1 LQKILGARSAVSVA
15 VGLFITFTQSHSAAT
30 GLFALA
36 IFGIGFAVINVVATI
51 WAKGKFLSVESLP
64 LTLIALTV
72 GLFAALIPQTEP
84 TAQGLA
90 FVYLVAGLAVIS
102 GAMELYLANRSG
114 FKTRPGKDGLI
125 SAVLGLALGLLFLIA
140 PLDIVS
146 AVGFFGT
153 YLVISGVHLAIA
165 AFTPQ
170 KEL

>member
-1 LQKILGARSAVSVA
+1 LQKVLGVRAALSIA

-36 IFGIGFAVINVVATI
+36 IFGIGFAVSNVVSTI
-51 WAKGKFLSVESLP
+51 WAKGKYLSVESLP
-64 LTLIALTV
+64 FTVIALAV
-72 GLFAALIPQTEP
+72 GLFAAFIPQTEP
-84 TAQGLA
+84 TAQALV
-90 FVYLVAGLAVIS
+90 FVYLVAGWAVIS
-102 GAMELYLANRSG
+102 AAMELYLANRSG
-114 FKTRPGKDGLI
+114 FRTRSGKDGLI

-165 AFTPQ
+165 ALTPQ
-170 KEL
+170 K

>member
-1 LQKILGARSAVSVA
+1 MQKILGSRSAVSVA

-36 IFGIGFAVINVVATI
+36 IFGISFAVANVAATI
-51 WAKGKFLSVESLP
+51 WAKSKFLSVESLP
-64 LTLIALTV
+64 LTLIALAV
-72 GLFAALIPQTEP
+72 GVFAALIPQTEP
-84 TAQGLA
+84 TSQALA
-90 FVYLVAGLAVIS
+90 FVYLVAGWAVIS

-125 SAVLGLALGLLFLIA
+125 SAILGLALGLLFLIA

-165 AFTPQ
+165 ALTPQ
-170 KEL
+170 K

>member
-1 LQKILGARSAVSVA
+1 MQKVLGVKAATSIA

-36 IFGIGFAVINVVATI
+36 IFGIGFAVANVVATI
-51 WAKGKFLSVESLP
+51 WAKGKYLSVESLP
-64 LTLIALTV
+64 FTVIALAV

-84 TAQGLA
+84 TAQALV
-90 FVYLVAGLAVIS
+90 FVYLVAGWAVVS
-102 GAMELYLANRSG
+102 GALELYVANRKG
-114 FKTRPGKDGLI
+114 FRTRSGKDGLI

-165 AFTPQ
+165 ALTPQ
-170 KEL
+170 K

>member
-1 LQKILGARSAVSVA
+1 LQKVLGVKAALSIA

-36 IFGIGFAVINVVATI
+36 IFGVGFAVANVVAI
-51 WAKGKFLSVESLP
+51 VWAKGKYLSVESLP
-64 LTLIALTV
+64 FTVLALAV

-84 TAQGLA
+84 TAQALV
-90 FVYLVAGLAVIS
+90 FVYLVAGWAVIS
-102 GAMELYLANRSG
+102 GTMELYLANWAGFRTRS
-114 FKTRPGKDGLI
+114 GKDGLI

-153 YLVISGVHLAIA
+153 YLVICGVHLAIA
-165 AFTPQ
+165 ALTPQ
-170 KEL
+170 K

>member
-1 LQKILGARSAVSVA
+1 MQKVLGVKAALSIA
-15 VGLFITFTQSHSAAT
+15 VGLFITFTQSHSATT

-36 IFGIGFAVINVVATI
+36 VFGIGFAVANVVATI
-51 WAKGKFLSVESLP
+51 WAKGKYLSVESLP
-64 LTLIALTV
+64 FTVLALAV

-84 TAQGLA
+84 TAQALV
-90 FVYLVAGLAVIS
+90 FVYLVAGWAVIS
-102 GAMELYLANRSG
+102 GAMELYLAKRAGFRTRS
-114 FKTRPGKDGLI
+114 GKDGLI

-165 AFTPQ
+165 ALTPQ
-170 KEL
+170 K

>member
-1 LQKILGARSAVSVA
+1 LQKVLGVKAALSIA

-36 IFGIGFAVINVVATI
+36 IFGIGFAVANVVATI
-51 WAKGKFLSVESLP
+51 WAKGKYLSVESLP
-64 LTLIALTV
+64 FTVLALTV

-84 TAQGLA
+84 SAQALV
-90 FVYLVAGLAVIS
+90 FVYLVAGWALIS
-102 GAMELYLANRSG
+102 GAMELYLANRAG
-114 FKTRPGKDGLI
+114 FRTRSGKDGLI
-125 SAVLGLALGLLFLIA
+125 SAVLGLALGLLFLIT

-165 AFTPQ
+165 ALTPQ
-170 KEL
+170 K

>member
-1 LQKILGARSAVSVA
+1 LQKVLGVKAALSIA
-15 VGLFITFTQSHSAAT
+15 VGLFITFTQSHSSAT

-36 IFGIGFAVINVVATI
+36 IFGIGFAVANVVATI
-51 WAKGKFLSVESLP
+51 WAKGKYLSVESLP
-64 LTLIALTV
+64 FTVLALAV

-84 TAQGLA
+84 TAQALV
-90 FVYLVAGLAVIS
+90 FVYLVAGWAVIS
-102 GAMELYLANRSG
+102 GAMELYLANRAG
-114 FKTRPGKDGLI
+114 FRTRSGKDGLI

-165 AFTPQ
+165 ALTPR
-170 KEL
+170 K